1 MLAGHL
7 GGKVFQ
13 LLLFCAILETVAF
26 AGVPVN
32 CASFLI
38 WCKSLACGGLRLAI

>member
-13 LLLFCAILETVAF
+13 VLLFCAILEVVAA
-26 AGVPVN
+26 AGVPAD
-32 CASFLI
+32 CALLLCR
-38 WCKSLACGGLRLAI
+38 CKSLCCSGLWLAV